1 MPTFLASERWF
12 LLTLSNHQH
21 LKRKVKTIQIDLL
34 NLMFCFSNDD
44 PKGTCPLAFIY
55 LYIYFYYFLMRQNLK
70 EQFAGI
76 LSNAQQKNIPA
87 KEVYLTLNNDCIFPN
102 ELSEVIWLR
111 DNFIV

>member
-1 MPTFLASERWF
+1 
-12 LLTLSNHQH
+12 
-21 LKRKVKTIQIDLL
+21 
-34 NLMFCFSNDD
+34 
-44 PKGTCPLAFIY
+44 
-55 LYIYFYYFLMRQNLK
+55 MRQNLK

-76 LSNAQQKNIPA
+76 LSNAQQKNIPD

>member
-1 MPTFLASERWF
+1 MMIPRKLALWR
-12 LLTLSNHQH
+12 L
-21 LKRKVKTIQIDLL
+21 
-34 NLMFCFSNDD
+34 
-44 PKGTCPLAFIY
+44 FIY
-55 LYIYFYYFLMRQNLK
+55 IFIFIIFWWDK
-70 EQFAGI
+70 IWKKQFAGI

>member
-1 MPTFLASERWF
+1 
-12 LLTLSNHQH
+12 
-21 LKRKVKTIQIDLL
+21 
-34 NLMFCFSNDD
+34 MFCFSNDD
-44 PKGTCPLAFIY
+44 PKETCPLAFIY

-111 DNFIV
+111 AKLMPEFEPRPHWWKAIALTTAPPLLPL